1 MKDADLT
8 HGGFYAHSPSRDAM
22 LAEAADRA
30 GAKTVAVSAG
40 IAANAPAEEALTSLV
55 HANLSKEHVE
65 NAAMGSGGGP
75 RFRNAPPGVQSA
87 TFIHATH
94 RGDDRSPYC
103 LQNRVVS
110 NALIL
115 KDFYLG
121 LQGKALQGQATCNR
135 KNARRSKGPHQIEP
149 GGVLAAGHD
158 SGYSTGS
165 AGHAPAAPNRQLLSA
180 AVKSPGGNGRFATS
194 FASARVRP
202 SVCNT
207 IAAARSGSRPSSP
220 PGFLA
225 SPAAVS
231 AA

>member
-1 MKDADLT
+1 MKEADLT

-103 LQNRVVS
+103 PQNRVVS

-121 LQGKALQGQATCNR
+121 LQGKALLGQATCNR
-135 KNARRSKGPHQIEP
+135 KNARRSKGPLP
-149 GGVLAAGHD
+149 
-158 SGYSTGS
+158 SGS
-165 AGHAPAAPNRQLLSA
+165 AGPVSAATAGQPLSA
-180 AVKSPGGNGRFATS
+180 AAKSPGGNGRFATS
-194 FASARVRP
+194 SASAHVRP

-220 PGFLA
+220 IGFRAAPAAA
-225 SPAAVS
+225 SPA
-231 AA
+231 